1 MTYADIINEL
11 FTYNCRLECACRM
24 ALGAV
29 RPKSAFMYVLRFVA
43 GITSCGSCDFA
54 YILCHVAGI
63 AAGASVGTR

>member
-29 RPKSAFMYVLRFVA
+29 RPKSAFMHVLRFVA
-43 GITSCGSCDFA
+43 GVTRGGSCDFA
-54 YILCHVAGI
+54 YVFCRVAGI
-63 AAGASVGTR
+63 AAG